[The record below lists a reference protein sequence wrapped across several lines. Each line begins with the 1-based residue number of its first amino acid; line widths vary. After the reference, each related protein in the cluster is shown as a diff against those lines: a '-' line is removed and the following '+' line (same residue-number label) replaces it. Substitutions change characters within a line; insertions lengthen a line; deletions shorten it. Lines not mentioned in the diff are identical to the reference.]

1 MKVIVLGAGII
12 GTASAWFL
20 HRLGHEVTVIE
31 RQPGPAQETSF
42 ANGGQISVSHA
53 EPWAN
58 PSAPLK
64 ILKWLNK
71 EDAPLLYRFRPEPL
85 QWRWGLQFLREC
97 TASRT
102 KENIRRIVAIAEYSR
117 QTLQAVRKETGLHYD
132 ELTRGILHFYT
143 DRKDFEASLPIARL
157 MRELG
162 CPRESISADEVVRI
176 EPALA
181 PMRDKIVG
189 GDFTPSDESGNAY
202 QFTVG
207 LARCAAEAGVQFR
220 FNTSVTRL
228 ITEGGGTAA
237 RIAGAEV
244 INAEGRYEILHADAF
259 VTALGSFTAPLLKPL
274 GIKLLIY
281 PGKGYSATYRI
292 VDPAAAPT
300 VSLTDDGYKLV
311 FSRLGDH
318 LRVERLWTR
327 VEHHA
332 LRTPYPPHPRTVSR
346 RLRLRNTGILD
357 RTAPAHAIERALHW
371 QNALCQPLPQCRTR
385 YTGVD
390 HGLRFRPGDCR
401 YRFRPYPG
409 NRFRFHRPPPPLW
422 QIARRYAP
430 AQCLTPDIDT
440 MAAAVKKEER
450 PQVAFAILARNATLS
465 RMIDHKRM
473 IAYFETRT
481 CSSAGFSSNAIRVL
495 NLARFIGKRD
505 WK

>member
-318 LRVERLWTR
+318 LRVAGTCELNGYGRELNTTR
-327 VEHHA
+327 CE
-332 LRTPYPPHPRTVSR
+332 LLTR
-346 RLRLRNTGILD
+346 
-357 RTAPAHAIERALHW
+357 
-371 QNALCQPLPQCRTR
+371 RTR
-385 YTGVD
+385 ELFPAACDYETPAYWT
-390 HGLRFRPGDCR
+390 GLRPLTPSNV
-401 YRFRPYPG
+401 PYIG
-409 NRFRFHRPPPPLW
+409 KT
-422 QIARRYAP
+422 RYANLFLN
-430 AQCLTPDIDT
+430 AGHGTLGWTMGCGSGRAIADIVSGHIPEIDFAFT
-440 MAAAVKKEER
+440 GLPRRFGKSLAATH
-450 PQVAFAILARNATLS
+450 PLNA
-465 RMIDHKRM
+465 
-473 IAYFETRT
+473 
-481 CSSAGFSSNAIRVL
+481 
-495 NLARFIGKRD
+495 
-505 WK
+505 